1 MQSMNQQQPTK
12 FNAAQLELL
21 DMMSHVKS
29 PETLKELRQV
39 IVQFFAKK
47 MEEEIDSMWEDG
59 TLSEE
64 KVEGF
69 RNLHERTP
77 YNK

>member
-1 MQSMNQQQPTK
+1 MPAISSQHSTV
-12 FNAAQLELL
+12 FNAAQLQLL

-29 PETLKELRQV
+29 PDTLEELRQV
-39 IVQFFAKK
+39 IADFFAKK

-77 YNK
+77 YKQ

>member
-1 MQSMNQQQPTK
+1 MQSANSLQRTT
-12 FNAAQLELL
+12 FNPAQLELL
-21 DMMSHVKS
+21 EMMSHVKS
-29 PETLKELRQV
+29 PETLNELRDV

-47 MEEEIDSMWEDG
+47 IEKEIDDMWDKG
-59 TLSEE
+59 MLSEE

-77 YNK
+77 YKQ